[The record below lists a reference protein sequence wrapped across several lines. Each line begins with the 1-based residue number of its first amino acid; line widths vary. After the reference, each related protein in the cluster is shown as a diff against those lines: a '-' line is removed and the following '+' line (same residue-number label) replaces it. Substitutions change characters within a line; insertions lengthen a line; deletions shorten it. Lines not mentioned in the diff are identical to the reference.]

1 MNSYFFKLLISL
13 FFVLLGYTLARG
25 QESTD
30 KNISQLSLQES
41 IELALEL
48 NPGLNSLK
56 STEQEIANTWKK
68 ESGIDNPEIFF
79 YQNGIGE
86 NDLYF
91 ERAIGITQNIE
102 KPLANIWLKKAAN
115 IELESLNVSI
125 ELYKTT
131 LKALVK
137 AQYVEILYAIYYKD
151 LVSERIETYQN
162 LVEAVELK
170 FENGSANKLEVL
182 NANVRLSEAE
192 NEYNKA
198 ETNFHRQRY
207 RLFEIIGLDPES
219 QVYEISFADSLRTH
233 ESYISQD
240 EVLNN
245 LHNYPGIKMEEYKIL
260 ASEEK
265 LKSSKAKLF
274 LARSVSYL
282 RQDFSSGFEFNGL
295 EVGLEIP
302 IWGKHTIS
310 SDVKVQESLLLQ
322 HKWHYAEVELMY
334 KRQLEDAWHSY
345 ENAKKVID
353 NFNQQQSKNTHELLE
368 LSKEAYL
375 LGEIDLIL
383 LLDAQNLYINNQEIY
398 LNALR
403 DYYLYLIELEKFT
416 DYELV
421 Y

>member
-1 MNSYFFKLLISL
+1 MNSNLFKLLISL
-13 FFVLLGYTLARG
+13 FFVFWTYTLSHG
-25 QESTD
+25 QEYTD
-30 KNISQLSLQES
+30 KSIAQLSLQES
-41 IELALEL
+41 IDLALEL

-56 STEQEIANTWKK
+56 NTEQEIANTWKK
-68 ESGIDNPEIFF
+68 ESGIVNPEIFF

-86 NDLYF
+86 NDIYF
-91 ERAIGITQNIE
+91 ERAIGISQNIE
-102 KPLANIWLKKAAN
+102 KPLANIWHKKAAN
-115 IELESLNVSI
+115 IEMEKLNFSI
-125 ELYKTT
+125 ELYKLS

-137 AQYVEILYAIYYKD
+137 AQYVEILYAIYYRD
-151 LVSERIETYQN
+151 LVKERIETYTH

-182 NANVRLSEAE
+182 NANVRLSQAE
-192 NEYNKA
+192 NEYSKA
-198 ETNFHRQRY
+198 ESNLHRQRY
-207 RLFEIIGLDPES
+207 YLFEIIGLEPES

-233 ESYISQD
+233 ESFIQQED
-240 EVLNN
+240 VLTN
-245 LHNYPGIKMEEYKIL
+245 LPNYPGIKVEEYKIL

-265 LKSSKAKLF
+265 LKSSKAKWF
-274 LARSVSYL
+274 PSFSVSYL
-282 RQDFSSGFEFNGL
+282 RQDFSSGFEFNGI

-310 SDVKVQESLLLQ
+310 SDIKVQESILSQ
-322 HKWHYAEVELMY
+322 HKWHYTGVELMY

-345 ENAKKVID
+345 ENAKKVVD
-353 NFNQQQSKNTHELLE
+353 NFNETQSKNTRELLD
-368 LSKEAYL
+368 LSEEAYL
-375 LGEIDLIL
+375 IGEIDLIV